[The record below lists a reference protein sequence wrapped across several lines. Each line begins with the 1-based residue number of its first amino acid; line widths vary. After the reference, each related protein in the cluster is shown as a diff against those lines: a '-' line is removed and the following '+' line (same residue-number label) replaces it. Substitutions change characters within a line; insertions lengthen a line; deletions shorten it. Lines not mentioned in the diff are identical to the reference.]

1 MKLEDSIT
9 KNEFD
14 DMIME
19 GCILQSS
26 GSTGTPKNI
35 FQPPEKLRY
44 ANSIA
49 RQVQGITKDSKILT
63 VCTLRHAGGLLA
75 QTLPGYEVNAEIEVE
90 KFNAFSWVRKI
101 KDFTHSHLT
110 PDMARAIMKTKSFD
124 SLNLEDKII
133 MCGSD
138 RVQSGII
145 QNFIDRGAIFI
156 VNWGMTEVGPVAI
169 NRTFEPGMKVQTT
182 ETIMGNETHCD
193 TKIVAGELYVKGDI
207 CVYDDWFATGDIVA
221 KEDGHYY
228 YMGRKS
234 VRR

>member
-1 MKLEDSIT
+1 MKLEDNII

-14 DMIME
+14 EMIME

-44 ANSIA
+44 ANAIA
-49 RQVQGITKDSKILT
+49 RKVQGITRDSKILT
-63 VCTLRHAGGLLA
+63 VCTLKHAGGLLA

-169 NRTFEPGMKVQTT
+169 NRTFVPGIKVQTT
-182 ETIMGNETHCD
+182 ETIMGSETHCD

-207 CVYDDWFATGDIVA
+207 CVYDDWFATGDMVA

-228 YMGRKS
+228 FMGRKS
-234 VRR
+234 AR

>member
-169 NRTFEPGMKVQTT
+169 NRKFEPGMKVQTT